1 MRTDLPL
8 IRGVLT
14 LLPKGVLVPLGLTAV
29 ASATDTTIQ
38 KNIYQS
44 DMTAMLISKNEM
56 DHAKKIVKSLQES
69 DSLLK
74 DLSETIENESK

>member
-29 ASATDTTIQ
+29 ASATDTAIQ

-56 DHAKKIVKSLQES
+56 DHVKKIVKSLQES

>member
-1 MRTDLPL
+1 MRTDLLL

-14 LLPKGVLVPLGLTAV
+14 PLPKGVLVPLGLTAV

-38 KNIYQS
+38 ENIYQS

-56 DHAKKIVKSLQES
+56 DHVKKIVKSLQES
-69 DSLLK
+69 DLLLK
-74 DLSETIENESK
+74 GLSETIENESK

>member
-56 DHAKKIVKSLQES
+56 DHVKKIVKSLQES

-74 DLSETIENESK
+74 DLSEAIENESK

>member
-1 MRTDLPL
+1 M
-8 IRGVLT
+8 
-14 LLPKGVLVPLGLTAV
+14 

-56 DHAKKIVKSLQES
+56 DHVKKIVKSLQES